1 MRVQLYQEFTDQDL
15 SAEPVQPPTDA
26 KPYFTRENGNL
37 VDGKEGIPMGISNV
51 PETDSDLWEQLF
63 ADLPVYS
70 ESGENIRYWLQF
82 LPWDSQEADDDRG
95 YKVGINRGNDGHENG
110 ILRISG
116 DDSYWFCFSVD
127 QGLKSDA
134 KLDVQFERQ
143 RDTVKYI
150 IQKEWDSSSV
160 EESSIPDSVQFQ
172 LYANGQP
179 VDEQGNA
186 VTSGDNFI
194 TVKKN
199 EGWIRTLTLPKN
211 SARGQPI
218 SYTPVE
224 TGDAAKNFT
233 ALTDY
238 QTIRDDQENI
248 TGYKATVTNYSSV
261 EETALTAVKVWDDG
275 DNQDGI
281 RPESVSFELK
291 AMVEDEE
298 ATPKQYS
305 ELLAAKVG

>member
-1 MRVQLYQEFTDQDL
+1 MC
-15 SAEPVQPPTDA
+15 
-26 KPYFTRENGNL
+26 
-37 VDGKEGIPMGISNV
+37 
-51 PETDSDLWEQLF
+51 
-63 ADLPVYS
+63 
-70 ESGENIRYWLQF
+70 IR
-82 LPWDSQEADDDRG
+82 DR
-95 YKVGINRGNDGHENG
+95 
-110 ILRISG
+110 
-116 DDSYWFCFSVD
+116 
-127 QGLKSDA
+127 
-134 KLDVQFERQ
+134 
-143 RDTVKYI
+143 YI

-211 SARGQPI
+211 SAKGQPI

-224 TGDAAKNFT
+224 TGDAAENFT

-281 RPESVSFELK
+281 RPERCV
-291 AMVEDEE
+291 
-298 ATPKQYS
+298 
-305 ELLAAKVG
+305 